1 MFNKVPVDH
10 NACLLLCVVQC
21 HATRPVANHLSP
33 AAAALPLPPQGVD
46 ELVQMIFSKAEPK
59 KFGSTLMNGP
69 VLAGL
74 VQAYVK
80 VGGERMEGQGSSV
93 LGLG

>member
-1 MFNKVPVDH
+1 MS
-10 NACLLLCVVQC
+10 
-21 HATRPVANHLSP
+21 TSPVAKHLRP
-33 AAAALPLPPQGVD
+33 AAATLPPPPQGVD

-80 VGGERMEGQGSSV
+80 VGGKRMEGQGRCV
-93 LGLG
+93 LRLGRAGAFTF